1 MPAQRQLRGRFGVD
15 MGQAADGSGEP
26 HTEFDL
32 QRATSEDRPLDPL
45 RWRVAEVV
53 RKSSAVLPTDR
64 LLMWAMRAVW
74 ALLPAALVAS
84 LAAGLETRSDGV
96 RLLIAVGVWAAW
108 AVVLG
113 ALFVPNTVTLTIVR
127 VLVPASIPVVALVV
141 SHGGFDVG
149 DGLALAAAI
158 VATALCF
165 LPSVGAVCLHGVAY
179 GDEERVAL
187 RAPGILLLGPIEIAW
202 IVLLVAAATGPL
214 LLAARQWV
222 AGAVLTIAGL
232 AVVAALARALHQL
245 ARRWLVFVPSGVVLH
260 DPLGLVDPVLLT
272 RARVRSFAA
281 ALADTEASDL
291 TMGSPGLAVEIGLTQ
306 KTEMVRREG
315 RSGTTPLVATAVLV
329 TPTRPGVAVSIAARR
344 RVGQAPSVRG
354 GPSPSP

>member
-1 MPAQRQLRGRFGVD
+1 
-15 MGQAADGSGEP
+15 
-26 HTEFDL
+26 
-32 QRATSEDRPLDPL
+32 
-45 RWRVAEVV
+45 V

-74 ALLPAALVAS
+74 ALLPVAVVAS
-84 LAAGLETRSDGV
+84 LAAGLETRSDAV
-96 RLLIAVGVWAAW
+96 RLVAAVALWAAW

-127 VLVPASIPVVALVV
+127 VLVPAAIVVVGVV
-141 SHGGFDVG
+141 TPHGGFDVG
-149 DGLALAAAI
+149 DGLALAASI

-165 LPSVGAVCLHGVAY
+165 LPATGAVFLHGV
-179 GDEERVAL
+179 
-187 RAPGILLLGPIEIAW
+187 LLLGPIEIAW
-202 IVLLVAAATGPL
+202 VVLLLAAATGPL
-214 LLAARQWV
+214 LLASRQWV
-222 AGAVLTIAGL
+222 AGAVLTIAGIV
-232 AVVAALARALHQL
+232 VVAALARALHQL

-281 ALADTEASDL
+281 ALADTDASDL

-315 RSGTTPLVATAVLV
+315 RTGTKPLVAAAVLV
-329 TPTRPGVAVSIAARR
+329 TPTRPGVAVTIAARR
-344 RVGQAPSVRG
+344 RVGQAPTVRG